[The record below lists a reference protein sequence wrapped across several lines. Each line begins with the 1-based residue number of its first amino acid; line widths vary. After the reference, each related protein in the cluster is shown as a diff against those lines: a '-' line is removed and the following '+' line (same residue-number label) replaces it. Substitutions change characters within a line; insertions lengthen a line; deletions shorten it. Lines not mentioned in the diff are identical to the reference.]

1 MKKELVLF
9 VPGMSVEH
17 RSQYL
22 DMLHDGLKRYC
33 GGRGIPYRG
42 SEHAAADGSSIK
54 SLELPEQGRR
64 VEIQEVYWSDLVPL
78 LSQCGAV
85 GKVVRGSGLL
95 SFWVFSGRLWRSV
108 VQAKYMTLSMILT
121 LALFLVWYIT
131 ALLAGL
137 EAVASKPEVFGVQVI
152 PERLQ
157 EFVENISGWQSWL
170 VVSALLVFLP
180 TTEVLDISYG
190 TKSYLQNLN
199 GLSQKVRARL
209 ARAINSVEGRED
221 YERIT
226 VVAHSFG
233 SVVAAEVLAD
243 YRGPAAD
250 RIRFITL
257 GGPLLVMGA
266 RSPRVAEAARKLLN
280 GMRVGGSRFRGW
292 LDFYSH
298 QDWLCTVSV
307 PGCGHAGYES
317 LPLEAKVSTAD
328 KYSGKSHQLYF
339 QDFDVMEA
347 ILSH

>member
-1 MKKELVLF
+1 MEKELILF

-17 RSQYL
+17 RGQYL

-33 GGRGIPYRG
+33 TGRGISYQ
-42 SEHAAADGSSIK
+42 SSDHAAADGSSIK
-54 SLELPEQGRR
+54 SLDLPEQGRR

-78 LSQCGAV
+78 LSQCGVV
-85 GKVVRGSGLL
+85 GKVLRGAGLL
-95 SFWVFSGRLWRSV
+95 SFWAFNGRLWRSV

-121 LALFLVWYIT
+121 LLLFLVWYAT

-137 EAVASKPEVFGVQVI
+137 EAVASKPEVFGVSVL
-152 PERLQ
+152 PVAVERW
-157 EFVENISGWQSWL
+157 VEHIAGWQSWL
-170 VVSALLVFLP
+170 IVSALLVFLP

-190 TKSYLQNLN
+190 TKAYLQNLN
-199 GLSQKVRARL
+199 GLAQKVRARL
-209 ARAINSVEGRED
+209 ARAISSVEGRED

-243 YRGPAAD
+243 YTGPATD
-250 RIRFITL
+250 KIRFVTL

-266 RSPRVAEAARKLLN
+266 RSPRVAEAARRLLN
-280 GMRVGGSRFRGW
+280 GMRSGGGW

-307 PGCGHAGYES
+307 PGGGHAGYEA

-347 ILSH
+347 ILAP